1 MSALLEKFNQT
12 QAKAKIP
19 QVRSGDTVRVH
30 QRIVE
35 GGKERVQ
42 VFEGVVIRTDRMG
55 SSTAAITLRR
65 MSSGVGV
72 EKGFML
78 HAPNVEKVEVIRR
91 SKVRRNYLSYM
102 RNRSGKSARLRELGF
117 NPDDIYV
124 EEEPAI
130 KDEATT
136 ATAATKEEESSEATP
151 KETSQKIDEEVAEVK
166 DKEVVKDESKSK
178 DSQPEEKESAKKS

>member
-12 QAKAKIP
+12 QSKPKIT

-35 GGKERVQ
+35 GSKERVQ

-55 SSTAAITLRR
+55 SSTAAITIRR

-78 HAPNVEKVEVIRR
+78 HAPSVEKVEVVRR

-102 RNRSGKSARLRELGF
+102 RDRSGKSARLRELGF
-117 NPDDIYV
+117 NPDDVYGAEEELAVVV
-124 EEEPAI
+124 EENTE
-130 KDEATT
+130 T
-136 ATAATKEEESSEATP
+136 ADAEEEVSDDDKQADTKEEVKAENKKKTA
-151 KETSQKIDEEVAEVK
+151 ETKDKAKVK
-166 DKEVVKDESKSK
+166 DSESK
-178 DSQPEEKESAKKS
+178 EK